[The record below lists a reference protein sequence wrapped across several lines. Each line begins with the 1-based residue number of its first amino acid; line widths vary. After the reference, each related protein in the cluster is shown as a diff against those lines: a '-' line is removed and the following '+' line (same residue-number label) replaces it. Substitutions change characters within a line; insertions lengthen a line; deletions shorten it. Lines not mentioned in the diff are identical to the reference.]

1 MVTALQNF
9 YKNLNNS
16 KGQCRQRKMI
26 QNVGSKEFPEI
37 NIRELET
44 AQ

>member
-1 MVTALQNF
+1 MVTAPQNF

-16 KGQCRQRKMI
+16 KGQGRQKKMI
-26 QNVGSKEFPEI
+26 QGSKEFPEI